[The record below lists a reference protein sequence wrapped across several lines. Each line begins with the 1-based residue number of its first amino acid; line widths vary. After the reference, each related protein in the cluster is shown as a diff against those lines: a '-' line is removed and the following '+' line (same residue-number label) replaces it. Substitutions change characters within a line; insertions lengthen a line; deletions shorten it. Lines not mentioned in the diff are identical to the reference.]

1 MKKAREKIKESPLL
15 QDLMFSGG
23 DLDVI
28 RSVVLEAICKYH
40 NLVDTDRLI
49 NNHAELRYVYHAWER
64 TDELETKLYYCTMQ
78 DASEDYI
85 GTTHGVDAILRR
97 PQTIIY
103 THAYTVT
110 TPVDVIE
117 RYIRNNYSIDTST
130 HFKLYKRFE

>member
-1 MKKAREKIKESPLL
+1 MAKDSKKIKESPLL
-15 QDLMFSGG
+15 QDLMFSGD

-28 RSVVLEAICKYH
+28 RNVVLEAICKYH

-49 NNHAELRYVYHAWER
+49 NNQAEMRYVYHAWER

-85 GTTHGVDAILRR
+85 DTTHGVEATLRR

-103 THAYTVT
+103 THAYTVI

-117 RYIRNNYSIDTST
+117 RYIQKDYRIDTST

>member
-1 MKKAREKIKESPLL
+1 MAKDSKKIKESPLL
-15 QDLMFSGG
+15 QDLMFSGD

-28 RSVVLEAICKYH
+28 RNVVLEAICKYH

-49 NNHAELRYVYHAWER
+49 NNQAEMRYVYHAWER

-78 DASEDYI
+78 DASEEYI
-85 GTTHGVDAILRR
+85 GTIHGVEATLRQ

-103 THAYTVT
+103 THAYTVI

-117 RYIRNNYSIDTST
+117 RYIRKNYSIDTST
-130 HFKLYKRFE
+130 HFELHKRFE